1 MGCEAR
7 KNTMT
12 DPTQPQSSGEQTGKA
27 PDPTQQPS
35 LPLRHLRVLDVSQ
48 VMAGPFC
55 GMLLGDMGADVI
67 KVEPP
72 GSGDQTRRA
81 MGFKLKGSDSLGFI
95 NMNRNKRSIVLNLK
109 TAAGREVFYRLVK
122 TADVLIENYRPGAA
136 ARLGI
141 DYPTLKAINPRLI
154 YASISGF
161 GQTGPWSQRPGFDL
175 IAQAMGGI
183 MSITGYPDGPP
194 AKSGVPVAD
203 IGCALFALYAIL
215 SAYIGLDERGEGQHI
230 DASLFEAALAFSIW
244 DISEFWGTGKVPQ
257 KLGTANRMSAP
268 YQAVRATDGYFVMG
282 ANSDKLWRSLCQ
294 LLQRSE
300 LLEDPRFASISDR
313 LANRAILIEELEKTF
328 ITKSVDDWVD
338 QLLAVG
344 IPAGPIYNYA
354 QALDSEHARHRK
366 MVMEIDHPVEGKV
379 RSIGFPVKMSS
390 TPQRVRRSPPLLGQH
405 NEEILSEL
413 GLTQDTLERLRA
425 GGAFAA

>member
-1 MGCEAR
+1 MSD
-7 KNTMT
+7 TIQT
-12 DPTQPQSSGEQTGKA
+12 TSSGKETVDASDQS
-27 PDPTQQPS
+27 QQPP

-109 TAAGREVFYRLVK
+109 TAAGREVFYQLVK

-136 ARLGI
+136 DRLGI
-141 DYPTLKAINPRLI
+141 DYDTLKAINPRLI

-183 MSITGYPDGPP
+183 MSITGDPDGPP

-215 SAYIGLDERGEGQHI
+215 AAYIGLNETGEGQHI

-268 YQAVRATDGYFVMG
+268 YQAVRASDGYFVMG

-294 LLQRSE
+294 LIQRSE
-300 LLEDPRFASISDR
+300 LLQDPRFASISDR
-313 LANRAILIEELEKTF
+313 LANRTALIEELEKTF
-328 ITKSVDDWVD
+328 VTKSVEDWVD
-338 QLLAVG
+338 RLLAFG
-344 IPAGPIYNYA
+344 IPAGPIYDYA
-354 QALDSEHARHRK
+354 QSLDSEHARHRN
-366 MVMEIDHPVEGKV
+366 MVMEIDHPAEGRV
-379 RSIGFPVKMSS
+379 RSIGFPVKMGG
-390 TPQRVRRSPPLLGQH
+390 TPQQVRRSPPLLGEH
-405 NEEILSEL
+405 NEEILAEL
-413 GLTQDTLERLRA
+413 GLGSDTLERLRLD
-425 GGAFAA
+425 GAFAP

>member
-1 MGCEAR
+1 
-7 KNTMT
+7 MT
-12 DPTQPQSSGEQTGKA
+12 DITQTTSSGEAAVEGSNPQ
-27 PDPTQQPS
+27 QQPP
-35 LPLRHLRVLDVSQ
+35 LPLRNIRVLDVSQ

-109 TAAGREVFYRLVK
+109 TPAGREVFYQLVK

-141 DYPTLKAINPRLI
+141 GYDTLKAINPRLI

-203 IGCALFALYAIL
+203 IGCPLIPLYATL
-215 SAYIGLDERGEGQHI
+215 GAYIGLDVRGDGEHI

-244 DISEFWGTGKVPQ
+244 DISEFWGTG
-257 KLGTANRMSAP
+257 
-268 YQAVRATDGYFVMG
+268 
-282 ANSDKLWRSLCQ
+282 
-294 LLQRSE
+294 
-300 LLEDPRFASISDR
+300 
-313 LANRAILIEELEKTF
+313 
-328 ITKSVDDWVD
+328 
-338 QLLAVG
+338 
-344 IPAGPIYNYA
+344 
-354 QALDSEHARHRK
+354 
-366 MVMEIDHPVEGKV
+366 
-379 RSIGFPVKMSS
+379 
-390 TPQRVRRSPPLLGQH
+390 RV
-405 NEEILSEL
+405 
-413 GLTQDTLERLRA
+413 
-425 GGAFAA
+425 